1 MPCAG
6 SGQIAWSG
14 PSPHA
19 RPTHTKPLVIIRR
32 ARLEDAAAIAEVHV
46 RTWQAAYEHVFGAE
60 RLAGIDV
67 AGREGFARRF
77 ATEADYDAFVAEDDG
92 RIVGFVACGSA
103 EDDGD
108 QRELFAIYVLPEAW
122 GSTAASGLM
131 HAALDAMRARGAPDA
146 ILWVLDDN
154 PRARRF
160 YEREGWSADGSA
172 ESEYLG
178 LTVPL
183 VCYRVRF

>member
-1 MPCAG
+1 ME
-6 SGQIAWSG
+6 
-14 PSPHA
+14 
-19 RPTHTKPLVIIRR
+19 IRR

-60 RLAGIDV
+60 RLAGIDR
-67 AGREGFARRF
+67 AGREGLARRF
-77 ATEADYDAFVAEDDG
+77 ATDSEYDAFVADQDG
-92 RIVGFVACGSA
+92 RIVGFVACGVA
-103 EDDGD
+103 EESGKPGK
-108 QRELFAIYVLPEAW
+108 QRELFAIYVVPESW

-131 HAALDAMRARGAPDA
+131 HAALDAMRARGAPGA

-160 YEREGWSADGSA
+160 YEREGWHPDGSA

-183 VCYRVRF
+183 VRYRIAF

>member
-1 MPCAG
+1 
-6 SGQIAWSG
+6 
-14 PSPHA
+14 
-19 RPTHTKPLVIIRR
+19 VEIRR
-32 ARLEDAAAIAEVHV
+32 ARLDDAAAIAEVHV

-67 AGREGFARRF
+67 AGREGLARRF
-77 ATEADYDAFVAEDDG
+77 AADDEYDAFVAEEDG
-92 RIVGFVACGSA
+92 RIVGFVACGLA
-103 EDDGD
+103 EEEAD
-108 QRELFAIYVLPEAW
+108 QRELFAIYVLPDSW

-131 HAALDAMRARGAPDA
+131 RAALDAMRARGAPDA
-146 ILWVLDDN
+146 MLWVLDDN

-160 YEREGWSADGSA
+160 YEREGWRADGSA

-183 VCYRVRF
+183 VRYRVTF

>member
-1 MPCAG
+1 MA
-6 SGQIAWSG
+6 
-14 PSPHA
+14 
-19 RPTHTKPLVIIRR
+19 IRR
-32 ARLEDAAAIAEVHV
+32 ARLEDAAAIAGVHV

-67 AGREGFARRF
+67 GGREGLARRM
-77 ATEADYDAFVAEDDG
+77 ATDADYDCFVAEEDG
-92 RIVGFVACGSA
+92 GIVGFVACGPPD
-103 EDDGD
+103 EEGEGE
-108 QRELFAIYVLPEAW
+108 QRELLAIYVLPDFW
-122 GSTAASGLM
+122 GTEAASGLM
-131 HAALDAMRARGAPDA
+131 RHALAALRDRGTPDA

-160 YEREGWSADGSA
+160 YEREGWQADGSA

-183 VCYRVRF
+183 VRYRIVL